1 MRAYVL
7 RRVLLGL
14 LVLLGLTVVT
24 FFIARVVPSDPAARW
39 VGPRAT
45 VEQIARARV
54 QLGLDKPI
62 YVQYLRYM
70 ADVFR
75 GDWGVSIVT
84 HQPVLRD
91 IATYLPA
98 SLELTLAG
106 MLVAI
111 LAGIPLGVVSAV
123 HKDRLGDHL
132 SRTFSTG
139 AVSLP
144 TFWVAM
150 VLQLVFFGCLHL
162 LPLGGQLDLAV
173 KLGHPVTR
181 ITGMYTIDSLL
192 TGNWV
197 VFWDAVL
204 HLILPALTLATY
216 PLGLITRMTRSS
228 MLEALNEDYIR
239 VARAYGLPERRIVY
253 VYALKNAIGPTVTVI
268 ALTFAYSLA
277 GTFLIEA
284 VFNWPGLGHYAAD
297 AVLAA
302 DYPAIMGVTIVVAF
316 FYVMLNLAV
325 DILHAALDPRVKAI

>member
-1 MRAYVL
+1 MRAYIM

-14 LVLLGLTVVT
+14 VVILGLTVVT

-54 QLGLDKPI
+54 QLGLDKPL
-62 YVQYLRYM
+62 YVQYFRYM
-70 ADVFR
+70 TDVFR
-75 GDWGVSIVT
+75 GDWGTSIVT

-98 SLELTLAG
+98 SIELTVFG
-106 MLVAI
+106 MLLAI
-111 LAGIPLGVVSAV
+111 IVGIPLGVLSAV
-123 HKDRLGDHL
+123 HKDRAIDHL
-132 SRTFSTG
+132 SRTFSIG

-144 TFWVAM
+144 TFWVAI
-150 VLQLVFFGCLHL
+150 VFQLVFFGYLHL
-162 LPLGGQLDLAV
+162 LPLSGQLDMTV
-173 KLGHPVTR
+173 KLGYPVAH
-181 ITGMYTIDSLL
+181 ITGMYLLDSLL

-197 VFWDAVL
+197 VFFDAL
-204 HLILPALTLATY
+204 SHLVLPAVTLATY
-216 PLGLITRMTRSS
+216 PVGLITRMTRSS
-228 MLEALNEDYIR
+228 MLEVLNEDYIR
-239 VARAYGLPERRIVY
+239 VARAYGLSERRIIY
-253 VYALKNAIGPTVTVI
+253 SYALKNAIGPTITVI

-302 DYPAIMGVTIVVAF
+302 DYPAIMGVTVIVAF
-316 FYVMLNLAV
+316 FYVIVNLVV
-325 DILHAALDPRVKAI
+325 DIVHAVLDPRIKTA